1 MRARLARLAHRPLVV
16 AAAVVV
22 VLALGGG
29 AYVLV
34 SSDDPKSAASYR
46 LVAASTGTIK
56 QSLSSTGTIEPA
68 AQDELNFAVS
78 GEVTSVRVAEG
89 DKVNAGAVL
98 ATVDSAQLNASLAQ
112 AKAALASDQ
121 AKLTSDQDAS
131 ASDTQLAADQAAV
144 TTASDQVSAAQ
155 AALDEATL
163 TSPIKGV
170 VATVNL
176 SVGQHVAGTSGS
188 GSNGSGSNGSGSNS
202 GTGGNGGA
210 ASSGGAG
217 DSGQSDSSASG
228 SSTTQFLVIST
239 DSWIVNA
246 TVDSSGVSLIAK
258 GDQATIVPGT
268 GTGSGSGAGAGLGRL
283 GLGASAAPN
292 GTGGTGSAGGS
303 ATSGTTVYGT
313 VSSIGLIATN
323 SSGTA
328 SFPVV
333 VNVTGNPSGL
343 HAGDTATVALIYRQY
358 TNALTVPSLAVSQVD
373 GKSVVYEISSGKK
386 VAHTVTTGVSSGG
399 LTQIKSG
406 LNEGDQVVVDI
417 PTVTGGSGGA
427 RQTGARNGNF
437 PSGVFPGGGGGGFPP
452 GAVLVPK
459 GGN

>member
-29 AYVLV
+29 TYLLV
-34 SSDDPKSAASYR
+34 SSNDPKSAASYR
-46 LVAASTGTIK
+46 LVTASSGTIK
-56 QSLSSTGTIEPA
+56 QSVSSTGTIEPA
-68 AQDELNFAVS
+68 EQDELNFAVS

-89 DKVNAGAVL
+89 DKVNAGDVL
-98 ATVDSAQLNASLAQ
+98 ATVDSAELNASLAQ

-144 TTASDQVSAAQ
+144 TTASDQVSAAH

-176 SVGQHVAGTSGS
+176 SVGQHVASASGS
-188 GSNGSGSNGSGSNS
+188 GSNGSGSDSGA
-202 GTGGNGGA
+202 GGNGAA

-217 DSGQSDSSASG
+217 GSGQSDSSASG

-246 TVDSSGVSLIAK
+246 TVDSSGVGLIAK
-258 GDQATIVPGT
+258 GDQATIVPGS
-268 GTGSGSGAGAGLGRL
+268 GTGSGSGGGAGLGRL
-283 GLGASAAPN
+283 GRGASAAPS
-292 GTGGTGSAGGS
+292 GTGGTGSTGGS

-313 VSSIGLIATN
+313 ISSIGLIATN

-333 VNVTGNPSGL
+333 VKVTGSPSGL
-343 HAGDTATVALIYRQY
+343 HAGDTATVSLIYRQY
-358 TNALTVPSLAVSQVD
+358 TNVLTVPSLAVSQVD

-386 VAHTVTTGVSSGG
+386 VAHTVITGVSSGG

-406 LNEGDQVVVDI
+406 LNEGDQVVI
-417 PTVTGGSGGA
+417 ATSGTGGSGGGFP
-427 RQTGARNGNF
+427 TGRF
-437 PSGVFPGGGGGGFPP
+437 PGGLGGAGGGGGG
-452 GAVLVPK
+452 ARI
-459 GGN
+459 GGGGRG